1 LVANQSGQ
9 TVWRWD
15 QQEPF
20 GVNPANENP
29 SGLGAFDL
37 PLRLPGQYFD
47 KETNLHYN
55 YSRDYDP
62 GIGRYVEND
71 PIGLDGGLNT
81 YAYAAGEPLSGF
93 DPLGLEVRFI
103 CRYLSGAARITNYR
117 HCFIHVTC
125 PEESWIKTFSL
136 FRDDVVGSLGYKA
149 EDDPRDNPA
158 APSAPITFNQPVTP
172 SQSCAAPCAY
182 EKKPSWRSTGR
193 SPAAL
198 CRTVYLD
205 RIPIPSLVA

>member
-1 LVANQSGQ
+1 
-9 TVWRWD
+9 
-15 QQEPF
+15 
-20 GVNPANENP
+20 
-29 SGLGAFDL
+29 
-37 PLRLPGQYFD
+37 
-47 KETNLHYN
+47 
-55 YSRDYDP
+55 
-62 GIGRYVEND
+62 
-71 PIGLDGGLNT
+71 LDGGLNT